1 MSNEKYSLLKQKL
14 KSEYEYGLNALQ
26 DAMTGAA
33 DPDYINSQL
42 TSLAIMKM
50 KLNILSDISVGNR
63 NQQLLFD

>member
-1 MSNEKYSLLKQKL
+1 MGNEKYSLLKKKL

-26 DAMTGAA
+26 DAMAGDA